1 MLKKMEISAE
11 RKEMVQEV
19 QRGHE
24 KAMMVLPPLAAH
36 DSIPN
41 HDPGYLS
48 MAHSEITLWRCMFQ
62 ISTCRISQ
70 IHRAHMLPHAPTSD
84 IREPLDIL
92 MPVHT
97 VTPRI
102 GALDCASTLSLTA
115 FRGPTY
121 ILRNSEFRAQ
131 KPPCRPVSA
140 HNG

>member
-24 KAMMVLPPLAAH
+24 KAMMVLPPMTPFPTMTPDTCRWHTRRLPCGDA
-36 DSIPN
+36 
-41 HDPGYLS
+41 
-48 MAHSEITLWRCMFQ
+48 CFKFQ
-62 ISTCRISQ
+62 PASRISQ
-70 IHRAHMLPHAPTSD
+70 IHRAHMLPQAPTSD

-92 MPVHT
+92 MPVHN